1 MFLKTTTAALT
12 VLALAGAASAQS
24 ANANANANAN
34 AEGQANYGQLISGL
48 QNGTEDVAAWTAEIA
63 ALAEDPQVEI
73 VTLSELNGQGAMNAQ
88 AFDKLLEEKSAD
100 LSSARMAI
108 ESNADLVAALEE
120 ESYTPEQ
127 VVMVEV
133 ESDATVTLVVD
144 DRG

>member
-12 VLALAGAASAQS
+12 VLALAGAANAQS
-24 ANANANANAN
+24 ANANANAN

-108 ESNADLVAALEE
+108 EGNADLVAALEE

-133 ESDATVTLVVD
+133 ESDANVTLVVD

>member
-12 VLALAGAASAQS
+12 VLALAGAANAQS
-24 ANANANANAN
+24 ANANANANA
-34 AEGQANYGQLISGL
+34 EGQTNYGQLISGL

-133 ESDATVTLVVD
+133 ESDANVTLVVD